1 MAVPEQPPGP
11 GADGPVDDAFA
22 DEGERSA
29 AALDAD
35 EAAAS
40 GAAAEPG
47 GTSGPPGPPPAPSQG
62 GEGWY
67 DEAAG
72 PVVRPYALTGG
83 RTQYDGHDLDMVA
96 LIETADEP
104 EDPGHVHGLHR
115 GGREAALDPEHEMIL
130 SLCRTPLSVVE
141 IASDL
146 ELPLGVVRVLLGDL
160 LDRSL
165 VRVRRP
171 APVAQFP
178 GERVL
183 KEVIDGI
190 RAL

>member
-1 MAVPEQPPGP
+1 VERRG
-11 GADGPVDDAFA
+11 GA
-22 DEGERSA
+22 
-29 AALDAD
+29 
-35 EAAAS
+35 
-40 GAAAEPG
+40 
-47 GTSGPPGPPPAPSQG
+47 
-62 GEGWY
+62 WY

-83 RTQYDGHDLDMVA
+83 RTHYDGVEFDLVA
-96 LIETADEP
+96 LIVAVDSASSGDEP
-104 EDPGHVHGLHR
+104 T
-115 GGREAALDPEHEMIL
+115 ALPASPWSPEPEHDMIL
-130 SLCRTPLSVVE
+130 ELCRTPLSVAE

-160 LDRSL
+160 LDHSL
-165 VRVRRP
+165 IQVRRP

>member
-1 MAVPEQPPGP
+1 MEGRG
-11 GADGPVDDAFA
+11 GA
-22 DEGERSA
+22 
-29 AALDAD
+29 
-35 EAAAS
+35 
-40 GAAAEPG
+40 
-47 GTSGPPGPPPAPSQG
+47 
-62 GEGWY
+62 WY

-83 RTQYDGHDLDMVA
+83 RTHYDGVDFDLVA
-96 LIETADEP
+96 LIVAAEPAVSDDDSAALRASQWSPEP
-104 EDPGHVHGLHR
+104 EHD
-115 GGREAALDPEHEMIL
+115 MIL
-130 SLCRTPLSVVE
+130 QLCRTPLSVAE

-160 LDRSL
+160 LDHAL
-165 VRVRRP
+165 IQVRRP

>member
-1 MAVPEQPPGP
+1 MP
-11 GADGPVDDAFA
+11 
-22 DEGERSA
+22 S
-29 AALDAD
+29 
-35 EAAAS
+35 
-40 GAAAEPG
+40 
-47 GTSGPPGPPPAPSQG
+47 APSQG

-72 PVVRPYALTGG
+72 PVVRPYALTRG

-96 LIETADEP
+96 LIETVDEP
-104 EDPGHVHGLHR
+104 DDSGQVHGLHR
-115 GGREAALDPEHEMIL
+115 GGRADALDPEHEMIL